1 MLVEV
6 QRGEMRGMAYESD
19 GSWWQEYINDQWH
32 RVQIEFTK
40 LVVEANSS
48 MPRPLPVSVP
58 QPCPDTLAQKSAHV
72 DTSRT
77 ALSSSGLPCS
87 AVPSH
92 PPQPPPLQRT
102 ALQSTSGAG
111 AVFGG
116 QVDTVVIKGFRNA
129 DLNGTYLVDAAIQAG
144 GRATYWNQVHSHF
157 LYYQLA
163 EQRWAICRY
172 ESGEHDTLLDA
183 QNGGMRGL
191 AFEYQKQTN
200 MWQEFIDG
208 AWCTLDVSIQKLT
221 TGQRTVCSV
230 NKPRPQLAQQE
241 KVGSSSQQKSAS
253 GVDASRTRGSSPQT
267 GNLDSSRTVAHVSA
281 HSSGSRNQQ
290 NEDKNCKGSLLPTKG
305 EEGIQPSDPAKKNVT
320 SALHGSGTDTTDDAE
335 DPKKVKKQ
343 EKKRKKRQK
352 AMEMER
358 RIREEV
364 MLELGAEHDS
374 DSPQKSSKGC
384 NGQHF
389 RKKGAPGSEIVH
401 KSMKFHRIAGKHHK
415 SSSSKRGAEMVE
427 QLQPLPKTQRSL
439 RSIRWSCAI
448 SSSWPRSELTTSLA
462 EGMVGCKRPT
472 SSLAVLAAPEGH
484 ALVTSA
490 AFQSSNP
497 AAFLS

>member
-1 MLVEV
+1 MSGVFILRGFNNPALNEVYTANSAIVIGGVPTYWDRNGNHFMYHKARWVISPRFEDTADMLVEV

-172 ESGEHDTLLDA
+172 ESGEHDTLQMHKMA
-183 QNGGMRGL
+183 
-191 AFEYQKQTN
+191 EC
-200 MWQEFIDG
+200 G
-208 AWCTLDVSIQKLT
+208 A
-221 TGQRTVCSV
+221 
-230 NKPRPQLAQQE
+230 
-241 KVGSSSQQKSAS
+241 
-253 GVDASRTRGSSPQT
+253 
-267 GNLDSSRTVAHVSA
+267 
-281 HSSGSRNQQ
+281 
-290 NEDKNCKGSLLPTKG
+290 
-305 EEGIQPSDPAKKNVT
+305 
-320 SALHGSGTDTTDDAE
+320 
-335 DPKKVKKQ
+335 
-343 EKKRKKRQK
+343 
-352 AMEMER
+352 
-358 RIREEV
+358 
-364 MLELGAEHDS
+364 
-374 DSPQKSSKGC
+374 
-384 NGQHF
+384 
-389 RKKGAPGSEIVH
+389 
-401 KSMKFHRIAGKHHK
+401 
-415 SSSSKRGAEMVE
+415 
-427 QLQPLPKTQRSL
+427 
-439 RSIRWSCAI
+439 
-448 SSSWPRSELTTSLA
+448 
-462 EGMVGCKRPT
+462 
-472 SSLAVLAAPEGH
+472 
-484 ALVTSA
+484 
-490 AFQSSNP
+490 
-497 AAFLS
+497 